1 MDWRESMKKDE
12 TPPPFPSHTNQKFT
26 SVFLIPWKINISKLP
41 KLVHVPTVSNLDI
54 LTVQV
59 SFQTLPQL
67 TKHIACSKAWLTGR
81 NCDRIVFR
89 NLPGGLI
96 GCWKKRPLGT
106 AAFFACSSMT
116 KAVVATLPSLI
127 TVKKSL
133 RLLVGQPW
141 ARQSWQ
147 IDFNTELSI
156 MMLWP
161 TNSRQGE
168 GGKKAV
174 VALKIN
180 WVIKPNPFFPPYC
193 TVAALELAEWNG
205 LLLGLFPSDLPGTI
219 DSSKL
224 LNGPGQEQ
232 NKEVWIKRKNS
243 HSQVS
248 ENSWQRKQKAC
259 LNIVQLKQI
268 A

>member
-156 MMLWP
+156 IMMWP

-168 GGKKAV
+168 GKKGCSCPENK
-174 VALKIN
+174 LGDQTQSFL
-180 WVIKPNPFFPPYC
+180 PTLLYC
-193 TVAALELAEWNG
+193 GSFGTGWMKWAAPQT
-205 LLLGLFPSDLPGTI
+205 FS
-219 DSSKL
+219 
-224 LNGPGQEQ
+224 
-232 NKEVWIKRKNS
+232 VWSAGNYR
-243 HSQVS
+243 
-248 ENSWQRKQKAC
+248 
-259 LNIVQLKQI
+259 
-268 A
+268 